1 MEALAV
7 SSVELKKVSALQ
19 FGILSPEEIRRYS
32 VATIQ
37 REIAFEQGRPKE
49 GGLMDQRLGAI
60 DRDFPCRTCH
70 CSFLDCPG
78 HFGHIELAQPVYNPG
93 FLATTLKVLRCVCY
107 YCSKL
112 LVNIEDAS
120 VASRLK
126 QIEQI
131 RRGTKRLRLFLALP
145 RLKECRFCGN
155 AQPKLLRDALN
166 IVAEFPDTPE
176 SGGEKRQQITAE
188 KAYNIL
194 KHISD
199 EDADI
204 LGFSREQSRP
214 DWMIVTILP
223 VPPPHVRPSI
233 MMDATSRGEDDLT
246 HKLGDIVKANN
257 ALKRLEREGA
267 PAHALNEQLQLLQ
280 YHVATYMNNE
290 IPGLPRSLQRSGRPL
305 KSISQ
310 RLKGKEGRIRGN
322 LMGKRVDFSA
332 RTVITP
338 DPNIRLDEVGVPK
351 SIAMNLTYPEVVTP
365 LSYSRLQALVANGP
379 NEHPGAKYIVRDD
392 GQRIDLRYVR
402 RPADLHLEIG
412 YKVERHLQD
421 GDVVLFN
428 RQPSL
433 HKMSI
438 MGHRVRILPY
448 STFRLNLSAT
458 SPYNADFDGDEMNLH
473 VPQFL
478 EGKAEILELM
488 MVPKNIVSPQ
498 ANKPVMGLVQDTLL
512 GCSLFTM
519 RDVFITRDMMMN
531 LLMHIEG
538 FDGQIPEPAI
548 LKPKEL
554 WTGKQLF
561 SMITPNVNIVRFAE
575 THVDELDSD
584 PSFGSDM
591 SIHDTRV
598 VISGGEL
605 VCGIIDKSTV
615 GTRAGS
621 LIHVC
626 WKEHGP
632 DATCDFISS
641 VQLLINHWL
650 LQRGFSIG
658 IGDTIADEETM
669 NYIVRTM
676 EAARQEVTLLIE
688 KGQNG
693 EIQCKPGKTM
703 MESLEDQI
711 NSVLN
716 QARNKVGSAAARS
729 LPASNN
735 LKRMVNAGS
744 KGSTLNISQIMAS
757 VGQQNVEGK
766 RIFYGFRRR
775 TLPHYP
781 ADDLGAESRGFVFN
795 SYLSGLTPDEFF
807 LHAMSGREGI
817 IDTAVKT
824 SETGY
829 IQRRLMK
836 AMEDI
841 MVNYDHTVR
850 DSGGHAVQF
859 LYGEDGMDGAIIERQ
874 IIHSMRMSDRE
885 LEIAYRLDPFDA
897 KFGFAPNGRR
907 YLDVDVLEAVHNDP
921 ELSVLL
927 NQEFEAIKEDRDL
940 LRHSIFPRTDDNR
953 VALPVNIER
962 LIDNTKKIFGIHP
975 NSVTNLNPR
984 AVLEGVKLLLQR
996 TRVLALETEWIGG
1009 KNETSKGEKA
1019 SKQEDSISTELQL
1032 NATLLFQIHIRA
1044 TLATKR
1050 IITYHRL
1057 HSEAFSWLLGEIES
1071 RFLRAQ
1077 VSPGEMIGAIAA
1089 QSIGEPTTQMT
1100 LNTFHLA
1107 GVSEKNVTLGVPRFK
1122 EVINV
1127 ARNMKKPS
1135 LTVYLKGEAA
1145 RDEEEA
1151 KRVMSELQYITLKN
1165 VVHYSEIYYDPD
1177 PRNTLIEEDT
1187 ELVEDRYLLAD
1198 AEGMMDEKQLSPWVL
1213 RFVLLRSNMEDS
1225 RILMR
1230 DIAAQINNEFGED
1243 LDCIYSDDNAE
1254 KLVLRIRIVESHT
1267 ENGKNWTQD
1276 DNANEDADDE
1286 LTNDERFLKK
1296 VEAHLLANLHLRG
1309 IPGIHRAY
1317 MRVTKL
1323 KQIDEQTG
1331 SFVST
1336 DEWVLDTEGTNLLAV
1351 LSHPSVDARRT
1362 ISNDVV
1368 EVFEV
1373 LGIEASRALLLS
1385 EIRAV
1390 MEPYGLDVNY
1400 RHLAILADIMTH
1412 RGFLQS
1418 ITRHGINRVDRGAL
1432 AKSSFEETVDILLE
1446 AATFG
1451 ELDDFRNSVSENIMM
1466 GQMCNFGTGSFGV
1479 LLNEEALIREGPREM
1494 NTLWQDTQ
1502 NAWTPAW
1509 ERTPGHEPATPRS
1522 EGMFDLTATP
1532 LYGNFS
1538 PKANINYSANYH
1550 FSPYGGDGITSY
1562 SFSPSRPSFQF
1573 SPSSPGHLGTG
1584 MSPLYSPSSP
1594 MVEHG
1599 YSPTSPAY
1607 SPTSPGIGGGQR
1619 YSPTSP
1625 TYSPTSPGI
1634 RYSPSSPAYSPT
1646 SPANGL
1652 ATRYSPTSPA
1662 YSPTS
1667 PAYMPRSPAYSPTSP
1682 GYSPTSP
1689 AVSLPERARH
1699 NGVEYQDETSMYSP
1713 KSPAYS
1719 PRSPA
1724 YSPKSPAYSPKSPAY
1739 SPKSPAYSPKS
1750 PAYSPKSPAYSP
1762 KSPAY
1767 SPKSP
1772 AYSPRS
1778 PAYSPKSP
1786 AYSPRSSE

>member
-1 MEALAV
+1 MDSLTV
-7 SSVELKKVSALQ
+7 SSVELKKVSGVQ
-19 FGILSPEEIRRYS
+19 FGILSPEEIRRHS
-32 VATIQ
+32 VALIQ

-70 CSFLDCPG
+70 CSFLECPG

-112 LVNIEDAS
+112 LIDIEDSSIA
-120 VASRLK
+120 ARLK
-126 QIEQI
+126 VIQQLQ
-131 RRGTKRLRLFLALP
+131 RGNKRLRVFLSLP
-145 RLKECRFCGN
+145 RLKDCRFCGN
-155 AQPKLLRDALN
+155 SQPKLLRDSLT
-166 IVAEFPDTPE
+166 IVAEFPEAPD
-176 SGGEKRQQITAE
+176 SGGEKRQPITAE
-188 KAYNIL
+188 RAYNIL
-194 KHISD
+194 KHVSD
-199 EDADI
+199 EDASL
-204 LGFSREQSRP
+204 LGFSTEQSRP
-214 DWMIVTILP
+214 DWMIFTILP

-267 PAHALNEQLQLLQ
+267 PGHALNEQLQLLQ
-280 YHVATYMNNE
+280 YHVATYVNNDM
-290 IPGLPRSLQRSGRPL
+290 PGLPRSLQRSGRPL

-338 DPNIRLDEVGVPK
+338 DPVIRLDEVGVPK

-365 LSYSRLQALVANGP
+365 LNYSHMQALVANGP

-421 GDVVLFN
+421 GDIVLFN

-438 MGHRVRILPY
+438 MGHRIRILPY

-519 RDVFITRDMMMN
+519 RDVFITKDVMMN
-531 LLMHIEG
+531 LLLQIEG
-538 FDGQIPEPAI
+538 FDGQIPVPAV
-548 LKPKEL
+548 LKPKQL

-561 SMITPNVNIVRFAE
+561 SMITPNVNVVRFAE

-584 PSFGSDM
+584 PIFGTEM
-591 SIHDTRV
+591 TIHDTRV
-598 VISGGEL
+598 LISGGEL
-605 VCGIIDKSTV
+605 VSGIIDKSTV

-641 VQLLINHWL
+641 VQLLVNQWL

-676 EAARQEVTLLIE
+676 EAARQEVTMLIE

-716 QARNKVGSAAARS
+716 QARNRVGSAAARS

-795 SYLSGLTPDEFF
+795 SYLSGVAPDEFF

-850 DSGGHAVQF
+850 DSGGHTIQF
-859 LYGEDGMDGAIIERQ
+859 LYGEDGMDGAMIERQ
-874 IIHSMRMSDRE
+874 ILPSIRMNDRE
-885 LEIAYRLDPFDA
+885 LELAYRLDPFDA
-897 KFGFAPNGRR
+897 HFGFVVNGRSC
-907 YLDVDVLEAVHNDP
+907 LQVDVLEAVHNDP
-921 ELSVLL
+921 ELTVLL
-927 NQEFEAIKEDRDL
+927 NQEFETIKEDRNI
-940 LRHSIFPRTDDNR
+940 LRDSVFPKLDENR
-953 VALPVNIER
+953 VPLAVNVER

-975 NSVTNLNPR
+975 NSVSDLNPR
-984 AVLEGVKLLLQR
+984 AVMEGLKLLLRR
-996 TRVLALETEWIGG
+996 TRVLALETEMNNLSMNGEGVLMPKDSIGR
-1009 KNETSKGEKA
+1009 K
-1019 SKQEDSISTELQL
+1019 EDAISTELQL

-1050 IITYHRL
+1050 IIIFHRL
-1057 HSEAFSWLLGEIES
+1057 NSEAFSWLLGEIES

-1127 ARNMKKPS
+1127 AKNMKKPS
-1135 LTVYLKGEAA
+1135 LTVYLKNEAA
-1145 RDEEEA
+1145 QDEEAA
-1151 KRVMSELQYITLKN
+1151 KRVMSELQFITLKN

-1177 PRNTLIEEDT
+1177 QRNTVIEEDA

-1198 AEGMMDEKQLSPWVL
+1198 AEGGGEEKLLSPWIL

-1230 DIAAQINNEFGED
+1230 DIATQINNEFGDD

-1254 KLVLRIRIVESHT
+1254 KLVLRIRIVESHG
-1267 ENGKNWTQD
+1267 NGKDWTQD
-1276 DNANEDADDE
+1276 DMNTVEDESDE
-1286 LTNDERFLKK
+1286 FTNDERFLKK

-1317 MRVTKL
+1317 MRKTKL
-1323 KQIDEQTG
+1323 KQVDMLTG
-1331 SFVST
+1331 SLVTT

-1351 LSHPSVDARRT
+1351 LSHPSVDYRRT
-1362 ISNDVV
+1362 ISNDVL

-1373 LGIEASRALLLS
+1373 LGIEAARALLLS

-1400 RHLAILADIMTH
+1400 RHLAILADVMTH
-1412 RGFLQS
+1412 RGLLQS
-1418 ITRHGINRVDRGAL
+1418 ITRHGINRADKGAL

-1451 ELDDFRNSVSENIMM
+1451 ELDEFRNSVTENIML

-1479 LLNEEALIREGPREM
+1479 YLNDAALMHCMPSETNMIWE
-1494 NTLWQDTQ
+1494 NTKTDWST
-1502 NAWTPAW
+1502 W
-1509 ERTPGHEPATPRS
+1509 EQTPGHEPYTPLGA
-1522 EGMFDLTATP
+1522 EMFDPTATP
-1532 LYGNFS
+1532 LYGYGAVS
-1538 PKANINYSANYH
+1538 PKPRNEYPNIH
-1550 FSPYGGDGITSY
+1550 FSPYVGDGIASY
-1562 SFSPSRPSFQF
+1562 SFSPGRVSSSSIQF
-1573 SPSSPGHLGTG
+1573 SPGVESRGYSPT
-1584 MSPLYSPSSP
+1584 SPLYNPTSPA
-1594 MVEHG
+1594 VDHQG

-1607 SPTSPGIGGGQR
+1607 SPTSPGMDYRR
-1619 YSPTSP
+1619 YSPASP
-1625 TYSPTSPGI
+1625 AYSPTSPGI

-1646 SPANGL
+1646 SPANGMTMN
-1652 ATRYSPTSPA
+1652 ARYSPTSPA

-1667 PAYMPRSPAYSPTSP
+1667 PGLVPRSPAYSPTSP
-1682 GYSPTSP
+1682 AYSPNSPGLVRQVTTKGHATSGG
-1689 AVSLPERARH
+1689 S
-1699 NGVEYQDETSMYSP
+1699 YSP
-1713 KSPAYS
+1713 ESPAYS
-1719 PRSPA
+1719 PR
-1724 YSPKSPAYSPKSPAY
+1724 
-1739 SPKSPAYSPKS
+1739 
-1750 PAYSPKSPAYSP
+1750 
-1762 KSPAY
+1762 SPAY

-1786 AYSPRSSE
+1786 GYSPRSPAYSPKSPGYSPRSPAYSPNSS